1 MTRTSGA
8 QRRMY
13 TRRKASPTSRM
24 FIWRTAETYRPH
36 AIQLKEA
43 LFVNMPLLIR
53 YSTIRSYQK
62 ALEELLDYI
71 KEREQIWL
79 GQ

>member
-1 MTRTSGA
+1 
-8 QRRMY
+8 
-13 TRRKASPTSRM
+13 M

-43 LFVNMPLLIR
+43 FFVNMP
-53 YSTIRSYQK
+53 YSTIRSYRK
-62 ALEELLDYI
+62 ALEELLDYL

-79 GQ
+79 GQITFELLTADTVASLIEY